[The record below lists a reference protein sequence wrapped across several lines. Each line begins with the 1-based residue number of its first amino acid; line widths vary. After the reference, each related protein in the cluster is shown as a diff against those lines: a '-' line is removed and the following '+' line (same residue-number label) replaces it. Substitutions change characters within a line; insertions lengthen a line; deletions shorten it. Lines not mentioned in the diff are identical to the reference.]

1 MFINIHTHRPHKNG
15 TWSIQNLFKD
25 FDSIG
30 SLFYYSVGIHPWHID
45 ENTIAT
51 ELAKVKMA
59 SELKNVLAIGECGLD
74 RVCKTPYKLQEKI
87 FIEQLLWAN
96 EIAKPLIIHCVR
108 AHREILFL
116 LKEYNNLAPVIFH
129 GFNNN
134 EEIANSIIDAGHM
147 ISFGK
152 SLMYPNAENVFS
164 KIPIENIFLE
174 TDDNEIIIDDIY
186 KQAAKIKNIS
196 TERLSL
202 QIQKNRN
209 KVFNKIAL

>member
-1 MFINIHTHRPHKNG
+1 MFINIHTHLPHKNG

-134 EEIANSIIDAGHM
+134 EEIANSIIEAGCM

-152 SLMYPNAENVFS
+152 SLMYPNSENVFS

-209 KVFNKIAL
+209 KVFNNIAL

>member
-1 MFINIHTHRPHKNG
+1 MFINIHTHLPHKNG

-45 ENTIAT
+45 ENTVAA
-51 ELAKVKMA
+51 EMAKVKMA

-134 EEIANSIIDAGHM
+134 EEIANSIIEAGCM

-209 KVFNKIAL
+209 KVFNNIAL

>member
-1 MFINIHTHRPHKNG
+1 MFINIHTHLPHKNG

-74 RVCKTPYKLQEKI
+74 RVCKTSYKLQEKI

-209 KVFNKIAL
+209 KVFNNFAL

>member
-1 MFINIHTHRPHKNG
+1 MFINIHTHLPHKNG
-15 TWSIQNLFKD
+15 TWSIQNLFND

-30 SLFYYSVGIHPWHID
+30 SLFYYSVGIHPWHIN
-45 ENTIAT
+45 ENTVAA
-51 ELAKVKMA
+51 EMAKVKMA

-74 RVCKTPYKLQEKI
+74 RVCKTSYKLQEKI

-209 KVFNKIAL
+209 KVFNNIAL

>member
-1 MFINIHTHRPHKNG
+1 MFINIHTHLPHKNG
-15 TWSIQNLFKD
+15 SWSIQNLFKD
-25 FDSIG
+25 FESIR

-59 SELKNVLAIGECGLD
+59 SELKNVFAIGECGLD
-74 RVCKTPYKLQEKI
+74 RVCKTPFKLQEKI

-116 LKEYNNLAPVIFH
+116 LKEHNNLAPVIFH

-134 EEIANSIIDAGHM
+134 EEIANSIIDAGYM

-152 SLMYPNAENVFS
+152 SLLYPNAEKVFS
-164 KIPIENIFLE
+164 KLPIENIFLE
-174 TDDNEIIIDDIY
+174 TDDNEIMIDDIY

-209 KVFNKIAL
+209 KVFNTIAL

>member
-1 MFINIHTHRPHKNG
+1 M
-15 TWSIQNLFKD
+15 
-25 FDSIG
+25 
-30 SLFYYSVGIHPWHID
+30 GIHPWHID
-45 ENTIAT
+45 ENTVAA
-51 ELAKVKMA
+51 EMAKVKMA

-74 RVCKTPYKLQEKI
+74 RVCKTSYKLQEKI

-134 EEIANSIIDAGHM
+134 EEIANSIIEAGCM

-209 KVFNKIAL
+209 KVFNNIAL